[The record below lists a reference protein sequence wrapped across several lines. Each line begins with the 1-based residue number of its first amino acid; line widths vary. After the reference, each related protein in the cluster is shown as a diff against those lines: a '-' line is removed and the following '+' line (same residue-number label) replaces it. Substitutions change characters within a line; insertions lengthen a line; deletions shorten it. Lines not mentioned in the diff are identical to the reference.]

1 MLKIFRFQCMYCQ
14 EIFEE
19 LVEGVEGMPEE
30 CLRCGEDLDFKNF
43 TSFLLKEP
51 LESLSRRIKNIRY
64 SSWLMKSASI

>member
-30 CLRCGEDLDFKNF
+30 CLRCGEDLDFKKLP
-43 TSFLLKEP
+43 TAP
-51 LESLSRRIKNIRY
+51 NIPPPID
-64 SSWLMKSASI
+64 WNK